1 MDDSPGVWTAPHA
14 LTAAGPGYRRAPTTR
29 PPLSMERPMATNP
42 VSITTKPETTAATE
56 SGCGCGG
63 SGCGAA
69 EADTDRAWPAG
80 PRAVQNRSNA
90 RYDLVRTFLPRRSAL
105 GPTRQDALDRM
116 WL

>member
-63 SGCGAA
+63 CGCGAA
-69 EADTDRAWPAG
+69 AAATAATR
-80 PRAVQNRSNA
+80 
-90 RYDLVRTFLPRRSAL
+90 L
-105 GPTRQDALDRM
+105 GRCGRLGLGGDAHRVGGHGTLHR
-116 WL
+116 